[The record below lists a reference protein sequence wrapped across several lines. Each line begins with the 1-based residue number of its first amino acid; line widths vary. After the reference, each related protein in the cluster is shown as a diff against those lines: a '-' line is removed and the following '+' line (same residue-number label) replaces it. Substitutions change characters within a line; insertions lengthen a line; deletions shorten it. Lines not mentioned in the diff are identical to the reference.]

1 MREAMICSHLLKK
14 PRKWN
19 FLFVSAFWLVLRS
32 IHPDVFCQKGVL
44 KKFTKEH
51 LFRSFFFNEAVDLI
65 LLHRC
70 FFYEFSKIFQNTC
83 FYRTPLVAPDL
94 CRFFIFCLFFGFHI
108 TYSPSLMLISYG
120 LFSEIFFLAIDKK
133 KLLQWSSEASLM
145 NLFRSRNYE
154 FFSVFAFTLFELLNI
169 ILGFLSYSQKYR
181 QRNCTLDTG

>member
-1 MREAMICSHLLKK
+1 MENMREAMICSHLLKK

-70 FFYEFSKIFQNTC
+70 FFMNFPKF
-83 FYRTPLVAPDL
+83 FRTHV
-94 CRFFIFCLFFGFHI
+94 FIELRWLLLTYADFLFFVC
-108 TYSPSLMLISYG
+108 
-120 LFSEIFFLAIDKK
+120 
-133 KLLQWSSEASLM
+133 
-145 NLFRSRNYE
+145 
-154 FFSVFAFTLFELLNI
+154 FSVFILLI
-169 ILGFLSYSQKYR
+169 HRLSCSYHMVFFLKFFS
-181 QRNCTLDTG
+181 